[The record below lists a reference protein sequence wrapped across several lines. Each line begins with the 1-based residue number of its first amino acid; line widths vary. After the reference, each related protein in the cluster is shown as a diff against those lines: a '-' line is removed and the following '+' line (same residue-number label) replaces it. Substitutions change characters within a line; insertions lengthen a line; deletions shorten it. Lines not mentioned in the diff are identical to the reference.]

1 MNARVKRIV
10 DEVRELPPSERRLV
24 RDLLDE
30 PETSVEA
37 EEVSRAWG
45 KELTSRIEDIDS
57 GRVKL
62 VPAEAMIARAR
73 AYVRTTQ

>member
-10 DEVRELPPSERRLV
+10 DEVRELPPSDRRLV
-24 RDLLDE
+24 RELLDE
-30 PETSVEA
+30 SETPIEA

-45 KELTSRIEDIDS
+45 KELTSRVEDIDS
-57 GRVKL
+57 GRAKL

-73 AYVRTTQ
+73 AYVRNTQ

>member
-24 RDLLDE
+24 RDLLDADE
-30 PETSVEA
+30 PDDA

-45 KELTSRIEDIDS
+45 KEIATRIEDIES

-73 AYVRTTQ
+73 AYVRSKP

>member
-24 RDLLDE
+24 RDLLDADE
-30 PETSVEA
+30 PDDA

-45 KELTSRIEDIDS
+45 KEIATRIEDIDR

-73 AYVRTTQ
+73 AYVRSKP